1 MELFEALIT
10 ISTLQTISHKCSLL
24 EFAECRAREAEES
37 ATEDVYYHAGEYD
50 PVLGTIHFSPGVI
63 R

>member
-1 MELFEALIT
+1 M
-10 ISTLQTISHKCSLL
+10 QTISHKCSLL
-24 EFAECRAREAEES
+24 EFADYRAREAEEG
-37 ATEDVYYHAGEYD
+37 AMEDVYFHAGEYD

>member
-1 MELFEALIT
+1 MIT
-10 ISTLQTISHKCSLL
+10 ITVSILQTISHKCSLL
-24 EFAECRAREAEES
+24 EFADYRAREAEEG
-37 ATEDVYYHAGEYD
+37 AVEDVYFHAGEYD